1 MFFVIIVKK
10 NSLFYYY
17 FTIAMM
23 KSVVSWNI
31 MENYCV
37 VGWCSKYHG
46 ETTVSI
52 FSFST
57 ELENLKSKRI
67 KFVKDRQQNLFIEP
81 IWRDVFF
88 KKMIKK

>member
-1 MFFVIIVKK
+1 
-10 NSLFYYY
+10 
-17 FTIAMM
+17 
-23 KSVVSWNI
+23 

-37 VGWCSKYHG
+37 AGWCSNYHG
-46 ETTVSI
+46 ETTVPI

-67 KFVKDRQQNLFIEP
+67 KFVKDRQQKLFIEP